1 MVLFDSTC
9 HFYNI
14 HDIVNVSSDVPLS
27 ELSFFRG
34 NINSLLDLV
43 VQTGLNR
50 SENQKKVCFK
60 YSELGSIGASFQID
74 FSRQLRVIVS
84 QLLAKSRHVLY
95 TNVVEPLL
103 RFLFV
108 SKGYILL
115 HSACLST
122 PIGGLLISAPPDT
135 GKTTTIL
142 KILQYTRWR
151 FLSDDMTILSPSG
164 HAYCFPKPL
173 QISLNTLQTLGYA
186 YNKLYGLPSFILR
199 SRIYSKESRLL
210 MRSLG
215 KTRIPILSLN
225 ALGQILF
232 PPSKPPILTLID
244 PHNFA
249 KKCAINSLFFID
261 RGKPFLKELSPEKAL
276 KRVEINS
283 DNAFNFPPYSRIVK
297 HLELDGFNYQELK
310 SKERD
315 LLRRA
320 LRNVRFFYL
329 RLNDYSW
336 YKYITRTL
344 ETVDFTPSILE
355 DLTINIPKKE

>member
-1 MVLFDSTC
+1 MT
-9 HFYNI
+9 
-14 HDIVNVSSDVPLS
+14 
-27 ELSFFRG
+27 
-34 NINSLLDLV
+34 DLV
-43 VQTGLNR
+43 VQIGLNK
-50 SENQKKVCFK
+50 SKNQKKECFR

-74 FSRQLRVIVS
+74 FSCQLKVIVS
-84 QLLAKSRHVLY
+84 PLLAKSRHVLY

-135 GKTTTIL
+135 GKTTTLL
-142 KILQYTRWR
+142 KILQYTSWR

-164 HAYCFPKPL
+164 HAYCFPKPP
-173 QISLNTLQTLGYA
+173 QISLNTLQTLGYD

-215 KTRIPILSLN
+215 KIRIPILSLN

-232 PPSKPPILTLID
+232 PPTKPPILTLID
-244 PHNFA
+244 PHYLA
-249 KKCAINSLFFID
+249 KKCEINSLFFID
-261 RGKPFLKELSPEKAL
+261 RGKTFFEELSPKKAL
-276 KRVEINS
+276 ERVEINS
-283 DNAFNFPPYSRIVK
+283 DNAFDFPPYSKLVK
-297 HLELDGFNYQELK
+297 HLELDGLNYQELK
-310 SKERD
+310 SKERN
-315 LLRRA
+315 LLIRA

-329 RLNDYSW
+329 RLKDYSW
-336 YKYITRTL
+336 HEYITRTL
-344 ETVDFTPSILE
+344 ETIDVTPSILE
-355 DLTINIPKKE
+355 DLAINISKKE